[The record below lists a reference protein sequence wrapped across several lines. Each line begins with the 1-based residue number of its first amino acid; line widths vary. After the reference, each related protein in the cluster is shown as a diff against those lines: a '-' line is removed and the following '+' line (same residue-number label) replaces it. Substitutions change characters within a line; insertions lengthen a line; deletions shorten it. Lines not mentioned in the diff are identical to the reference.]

1 MIRPADRNDETAI
14 ARLVA
19 ELASR
24 APTEDLRTR
33 FIRVLEHP
41 EHRVWVFERAGSV
54 AGFVHAFIRPALEKP
69 LEVVVQSIVTDGTV
83 RKEGIGRKLMEEV
96 ERWAADSG
104 YTSVALHTRNAA
116 AFYRRLGYDEIAAP
130 SFMRKVLR

>member
-24 APTEDLRTR
+24 ATTEDLRTR
-33 FIRVLEHP
+33 FVRVLESP

-69 LEVVVQSIVTDGTV
+69 IEVVVQSIVTDGTV

-130 SFMRKVLR
+130 ALMRKVLR